1 MNSVSDMGTDS
12 AQERIRAFMCVELP
26 RAVVAAIALQAK
38 SLAVLGMSPVREANM
53 HITLAFL
60 GYVKAS
66 SVPYIEHV
74 MSCIERAPFKI
85 SIGAPSTFGSG
96 SPRVIFLGV
105 EDGAT
110 ELSELRSKLYAGLE
124 RLGIHDE
131 PRPFVPHLTLARVHG
146 LLSDDASARTH
157 SALAGGRYEFICNGI
172 SLMQSILGEGAPVH
186 KELFFR
192 PFPGLAPSGTGP
204 S

>member
-1 MNSVSDMGTDS
+1 MNSVSDMETDS
-12 AQERIRAFMCVELP
+12 AQERIRAFVCVKLP
-26 RAVVAAIALQAK
+26 RASVAAIALQAK
-38 SLAVLGMSPVREANM
+38 SLAVLGISPVLEANM

-60 GYVKAS
+60 SYMKAS
-66 SVPYIEHV
+66 SVPYIKHV
-74 MSCIERAPFKI
+74 MSGIERAPFKI

-131 PRPFVPHLTLARVHG
+131 PRPFVPH
-146 LLSDDASARTH
+146 
-157 SALAGGRYEFICNGI
+157 
-172 SLMQSILGEGAPVH
+172 Q
-186 KELFFR
+186 
-192 PFPGLAPSGTGP
+192 
-204 S
+204 